1 MPFVTGQS
9 GNPAGRPVGSRNKVN
24 RAMDPVFT
32 ANGAAIIERVVEHAK
47 AANPVAMRLCMDRLV
62 PGGKHRLL
70 RFQLPPMKTGEDVY
84 AAITIIHD
92 ALGDGDISTSDATEL
107 LRVAQ
112 FTLRLLREVDAE
124 AREVE
129 DRLERVEEAVT
140 KCLTL
145 LGVAREPGSNSEA
158 PPPQQPSD
166 PAAGE
171 GAIVNN
177 NAETMA
183 PASAEPSS
191 AAVAS
196 AEPAPDAGNN
206 EDPIVAA
213 ALDAAV
219 QAALADVRPRRRST
233 RARLMESV
241 SPLALM
247 VGLTPAKTTPLIL
260 PDLPLASAA

>member
-32 ANGAAIIERVVEHAK
+32 ANGEAIIERVVEHAK

-62 PGGKHRLL
+62 PGGKYRLL

-84 AAITIIHD
+84 DANTTIHD

-129 DRLERVEEAVT
+129 DRLERVQEAGAESPRLVR
-140 KCLTL
+140 CPP
-145 LGVAREPGSNSEA
+145 RPGSNSEA
-158 PPPQQPSD
+158 PPPPP
-166 PAAGE
+166 PA
-171 GAIVNN
+171 
-177 NAETMA
+177 
-183 PASAEPSS
+183 
-191 AAVAS
+191 
-196 AEPAPDAGNN
+196 
-206 EDPIVAA
+206 
-213 ALDAAV
+213 
-219 QAALADVRPRRRST
+219 
-233 RARLMESV
+233 
-241 SPLALM
+241 
-247 VGLTPAKTTPLIL
+247 
-260 PDLPLASAA
+260 